1 VGLEHRPYLA
11 RLRGSDFD
19 TIISDREA
27 VQAMLDSPGWAL
39 VERLLDDTHADATTR
54 LLFSH
59 AGSDGSVMEQAEYA
73 RLLGFLSGL
82 KQTRWAAEAFI
93 EHAERVRK
101 QEG

>member
-11 RLRGSDFD
+11 HLRGSDFD
-19 TIISDREA
+19 TIVADRDA
-27 VQAMLDSPGWAL
+27 VQAMLDSPGWKC
-39 VERLLDDTHADATTR
+39 VERLLEHAHAEATTR

-59 AGSDGSVMEQAEYA
+59 AGVDGSVMAQAEYA

-93 EHAERVRK
+93 EHAERVRIK
-101 QEG
+101 EG